1 MTMSFTGACGRLPAI
16 LVQVVPPSLVFNT
29 YGNGLPE
36 RNPEKVAYPT
46 NELAGSNVTRVTQVP
61 GTSESVTRVQLE
73 PRLALNQRRPS
84 SVPANNRLES
94 VLAAATVVTV
104 PNG

>member
-1 MTMSFTGACGRLPAI
+1 MSFTGAWGRLPAM
-16 LVQVVPPSLVFNT
+16 LVQVVPPSVFFNT
-29 YGNGLPE
+29 YGNGLPA
-36 RNPEKVAYPT
+36 RYPEKVAYPT
-46 NELAGSNVTRVTQVP
+46 SELTGSNVTSVTQVP
-61 GTSESVTRVQLE
+61 GTSESVTCVQLV
-73 PRLALNQRRPS
+73 PRLALNQSRPS